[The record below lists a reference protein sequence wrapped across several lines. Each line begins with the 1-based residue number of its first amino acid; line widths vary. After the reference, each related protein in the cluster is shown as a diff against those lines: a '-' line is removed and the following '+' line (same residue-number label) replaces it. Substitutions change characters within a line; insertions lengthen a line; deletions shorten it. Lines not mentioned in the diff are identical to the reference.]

1 MYKVKCLYRNSNAT
15 LEREANTME
24 SMWAY
29 LHGTEGNK
37 KTGRYRIRITRL
49 SGAELMAMGLA
60 PEGTPSDFF
69 GLQAN
74 LDKWHEQYGW
84 IPMLDWV
91 GNPEGDIE
99 DIELELGRQFR
110 SFITGIA
117 IDEDFGL
124 QTAQIKE
131 PKLKPFKRPKK
142 EETKELK
149 NEEAPKETSSLDTTS
164 QDDDDDDDDDDIDWL

>member
-1 MYKVKCLYRNSNAT
+1 MYKAKCLYRNSNAT
-15 LEREANTME
+15 MEREANTME

-29 LHGTEGNK
+29 LHGPDGNK

-49 SGAELMAMGLA
+49 SGAELVAMGLA
-60 PEGTPSDFF
+60 PDGTPSDFF

-99 DIELELGRQFR
+99 DIEHELGRQFR

-117 IDEDFGL
+117 LDEDFEL
-124 QTAQIKE
+124 QV
-131 PKLKPFKRPKK
+131 PKSKPTIKPFKKPQKEEIPASEK
-142 EETKELK
+142 EETSGPTTI
-149 NEEAPKETSSLDTTS
+149 NEET
-164 QDDDDDDDDDDIDWL
+164 DDDDSDDDDDDIDWL

>member
-1 MYKVKCLYRNSNAT
+1 MYKAKCLYRSSNAT
-15 LEREANTME
+15 FERDANTIE

-29 LHGTEGNK
+29 LHGTDGNK

-49 SGAELMAMGLA
+49 SGAELVAMGLA
-60 PEGTPSDFF
+60 PDGTPSDFF

-99 DIELELGRQFR
+99 DIEFELGKQFR
-110 SFITGIA
+110 SFITGISM
-117 IDEDFGL
+117 DEDFSL
-124 QTAQIKE
+124 NITKIKE
-131 PKLKPFKRPKK
+131 PLIKPFKAPKK
-142 EETKELK
+142 EKSESKDEIASIETKEQ
-149 NEEAPKETSSLDTTS
+149 E
-164 QDDDDDDDDDDIDWL
+164 DDKSDEDSDDIDWI

>member
-29 LHGTEGNK
+29 LHGNEGNK

-49 SGAELMAMGLA
+49 SGAELMVMGLA

-124 QTAQIKE
+124 QTPSIKE

-142 EETKELK
+142 EEPEELK
-149 NEEAPKETSSLDTTS
+149 DEEAPKETSSLDTTG